1 MPEERERTYGD
12 DLDESAIKEVENQQ
26 LKRKVKKQ
34 KAALDSR
41 IEKLKKMAQDQ
52 IRIYGIDSDNV
63 QFTLDILESVM
74 QMREM
79 IETVEAFG
87 VALECL
93 GELTGAV
100 DMMFGM
106 NETAMQALQGK
117 KIKAGF
123 FARLKRRIEIRRQ
136 AQAIEDKLTDAFY
149 IMEEYRDIFANLS
162 GALRN
167 IVRRKRT
174 SFGRKRKKSG
184 EDNNDRARRLILAD
198 NEKDRAAGSGGN
210 SGEEGSG
217 VSGAS
222 EGSSSSGNGGSGG
235 SGGNSIYDL

>member
-1 MPEERERTYGD
+1 MPEEKERVYGD
-12 DLDESAIKEVENQQ
+12 DLDANAIKEVENQQ

-52 IRIYGIDSDNV
+52 IRVYGVDSENV

-100 DMMFGM
+100 DMLFGM
-106 NETAMQALQGK
+106 NETAMQTLQGRK
-117 KIKAGF
+117 VKTGF

-149 IMEEYRDIFANLS
+149 IMEEYRDVFANLS
-162 GALRN
+162 GALRK
-167 IVRRKRT
+167 IVKRKRT

-184 EDNNDRARRLILAD
+184 EDNNDRARRLVLEDI
-198 NEKDRAAGSGGN
+198 EKDRAAESGGN
-210 SGEEGSG
+210 SGAAGSG

-222 EGSSSSGNGGSGG
+222 GGRSSSGNGGSGD
-235 SGGNSIYDL
+235 SGDNSVYDL